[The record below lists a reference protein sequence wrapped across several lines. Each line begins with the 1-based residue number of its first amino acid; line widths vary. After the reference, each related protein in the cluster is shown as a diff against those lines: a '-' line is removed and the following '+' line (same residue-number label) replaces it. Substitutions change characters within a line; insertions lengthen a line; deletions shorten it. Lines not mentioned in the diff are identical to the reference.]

1 MIFEHRLEEGG
12 QAMQIFRV
20 KSSEIEATGFAKALG
35 ENELGMIKEEQNT
48 QGYIYKA
55 EIQTELGNY
64 AQAWDTLRIAPKDKF
79 ASEIFK
85 KYTCSCIFK
94 IR

>member
-35 ENELGMIKEEQNT
+35 ENELGMFKEEQNT
-48 QGYIYKA
+48 QGRNEAIKKRKKKH
-55 EIQTELGNY
+55 ELS
-64 AQAWDTLRIAPKDKF
+64 KF
-79 ASEIFK
+79 I
-85 KYTCSCIFK
+85 
-94 IR
+94 